1 MSIYT
6 IALMTNNSSTYYQI
20 AVLLL
25 VVIIIVVMIARKYRK
40 SFSFTTKKV
49 HEGELIYDSD
59 NTLNNTNPLYGG
71 NEKP

>member
-1 MSIYT
+1 M
-6 IALMTNNSSTYYQI
+6 
-20 AVLLL
+20 
-25 VVIIIVVMIARKYRK
+25 VVIIIVVVITRKYNK

-59 NTLNNTNPLYGG
+59 STLNPTNPLYGG